1 MANRTLTGTVKMKT
15 YIFLHGA
22 LRGAWLWDKLI
33 PLLQKGGAKGIA
45 LDLPGHGKR
54 AEERKGVNM
63 SVYIRD
69 VLSYI
74 EKNDLRDLILVGH
87 SMSGIVITKVADEMP
102 ERIRHLVYLAA
113 VVPRDGDALIDL
125 LTQERQEA
133 LRKLEGKANEI
144 YGPLASLRPLYF
156 TDLKGEIRDHYVK
169 KLTPQPLAVFFEK
182 IHLKQ
187 FTDLKIPRTYILGLQ
202 DKSLPHELT
211 RGFAERLGVEPIE
224 IDAGHDMMVSRA
236 EEVAEALLRIP

>member
-1 MANRTLTGTVKMKT
+1 MKT
-15 YIFLHGA
+15 YLFLHGA

-54 AEERKGVNM
+54 ENDRKGVNM
-63 SVYIRD
+63 SAYIKD

-74 EKNDLRDLILVGH
+74 EKNDLRELILVGH

-125 LTQERQEA
+125 LTKERQEN
-133 LRKLEGKANEI
+133 LRKLEGKASEI
-144 YGPLASLRPLYF
+144 YGPIASLRPLYF
-156 TDLKGEIRDHYVK
+156 TDLEGEVKDYYIK

-182 IHLKQ
+182 VQLKR
-187 FTDLKIPRTYILGLQ
+187 FSDLKIPRTYILGLR
-202 DKSLPHELT
+202 DKSLPPELS
-211 RGFAERLGVEPIE
+211 RGFAERLGVKPAE

-236 EEVAEALLRIP
+236 EEVAEVLLRIP